1 VTELVALPANSKRQ
15 PKTRRARFGIDV
27 DGVMYQFQK
36 TALYMLNTMRGYDLK
51 LEEFTY
57 WNQPK
62 DRVKNNDWQW
72 LWSGGVKDGLF
83 RYGHLYKGTI
93 EAIRVLNV
101 LGDVVI
107 ITHRPRNAV
116 QDTLDWLAYL
126 RLPFM
131 ETHLLTDGQPKS
143 AIKCDLYVDDKP
155 ENIEDFDH
163 NTDGL
168 ALLWDRP
175 WNHDSI
181 LELYSMRARRV
192 ETWQDVI
199 DYAQQVTAER
209 IISD

>member
-1 VTELVALPANSKRQ
+1 MTSKLPR
-15 PKTRRARFGIDV
+15 PRFGIDV

-36 TALYMLNTMRGYDLK
+36 TALYMLNTMKGYDLK
-51 LEEFTY
+51 LEDFTY

-62 DRVKNNDWQW
+62 DHVSNNDWQW

-93 EAIRVLNV
+93 EAIRTLNK

-107 ITHRPRNAV
+107 ITHRPSNAI

-131 ETHLLTDGQPKS
+131 GTHLLTDGQAKS

-155 ENIEDFDH
+155 ENIEDFAM
-163 NTDGL
+163 NTT
-168 ALLWDRP
+168 AVSLLWDRP
-175 WNHDSI
+175 WNASAK
-181 LELYSMRARRV
+181 LESGFGLPWRAHRIS
-192 ETWQDVI
+192 TWQEVVDF
-199 DYAQQVTAER
+199 AMGVTAEE
-209 IISD
+209 IIRAERG